1 MPAADVIYQSM
12 SCILIVVICISEN
25 IRQLIF
31 VITCFV
37 FSLFLHFVSI
47 CLHESPFVTYVASRK
62 VSR

>member
-31 VITCFV
+31 VITGV
-37 FSLFLHFVSI
+37 LFSLFLVFDLI
-47 CLHESPFVTYVASRK
+47 CLHESRFVHYIASRK
-62 VSR
+62 A